1 MRRTFL
7 PLALLA
13 AALAA
18 GSPPAYGAS
27 SSAVVSQ
34 VYAGGGNAGATFAN
48 DFVEL
53 FNRGAAPVDLT
64 GWTVQ
69 YASAAG
75 VSWQVTV
82 LSGSIAPGR
91 HYLVQLASTA
101 AVGAALPTP
110 NAIGTSNLAASGGKL
125 ALVRDATPLT
135 CGASA
140 GSCATAATIQDLVG
154 YGAAT
159 DYEGAAAVG
168 ALGST
173 SAAVR
178 DLAGCTDTD
187 SNSTDFTVAP
197 PDPRNS
203 SSPSAACGAAPP
215 PGPGNSQSA
224 TVDADVQPVLAIS
237 LEHPTL
243 SFGQVV
249 TGTKPVALAERVTVS
264 SNRAAGYTLT
274 VHRSAF
280 APGDLPLGISATA
293 PAGAQ
298 LNPALANGAVVAVP
312 ITPAADLLLGT
323 TSSASPAAGDVWQ
336 TSVGFTGPLPTVAP
350 GRYSATI
357 TFTAI
362 GR

>member
-1 MRRTFL
+1 
-7 PLALLA
+7 
-13 AALAA
+13 
-18 GSPPAYGAS
+18 
-27 SSAVVSQ
+27 
-34 VYAGGGNAGATFAN
+34 
-48 DFVEL
+48 
-53 FNRGAAPVDLT
+53 
-64 GWTVQ
+64 
-69 YASAAG
+69 
-75 VSWQVTV
+75 VTA
-82 LSGSIAPGR
+82 LSGSIPPGR

-101 AVGAALPTP
+101 SVGAALPTP
-110 NAIGTSNLAASGGKL
+110 DATGTSNLAASGGKL

-140 GSCATAATIQDLVG
+140 GSCAGATTIQDLVG
-154 YGAAT
+154 YGSAT

-168 ALGST
+168 ALSST
-173 SAAVR
+173 SAALR
-178 DLAGCTDTD
+178 ELAGCTDTD
-187 SNSTDFTVAP
+187 ANSTDFAVAA

-203 SSPSAACGAAPP
+203 TAPAASCGAPPP
-215 PGPGNSQSA
+215 PGPGNSQDA

-249 TGTKPVALAERVTVS
+249 TGTKPAALTERVTVS

-280 APGDLPLGISATA
+280 APSDLPLGISASA
-293 PAGAQ
+293 PTGAQ
-298 LNPALANGAVVAVP
+298 LNPVLNNGAVVAVP

-336 TSVGFTGPLPTVAP
+336 TSVGFTGPLPPVAP
-350 GRYSATI
+350 GRYSATV